1 MVKTILPSGRV
12 AEHVAA
18 LGVDPRRIM
27 LRDVGN
33 WRNGMVEVKVA
44 SSDLYVRN
52 VLDMQARGESK
63 PTHWRSYAR

>member
-1 MVKTILPSGRV
+1 MARTILPLGRV
-12 AEHVAA
+12 AEHVAS

-27 LRDVGN
+27 VRDVGN
-33 WRNGMVEVKVA
+33 WLNGMVEIKVA

-52 VLDMQARGESK
+52 VLDMQSRGPSK